1 MVWGKG
7 ASASPHTIIRPICT
21 SVLSCHGE
29 LTVAVWLPIH
39 TACPH
44 VKCNIS
50 LMPSYVEDRQLHL
63 FKSLRKVKPYG
74 RYVIYFLK
82 GLSFIPIC
90 FICKF
95 QGFGVFWGEECFCSA
110 HVLFP
115 LVVNGILLWLIKTCS
130 LNLQQDILDINWC
143 NAELT
148 ARGSKTHVEQNH
160 PSTKKKEL
168 TGEKKENEEKP
179 HFSSVT

>member
-1 MVWGKG
+1 MIVPHEDSVLKSLIWYGTMVWGKG

-63 FKSLRKVKPYG
+63 FKSLRKVEPYG

-95 QGFGVFWGEECFCSA
+95 QGFWGFLGGGVFLFRSCFVPSSGQWNITM
-110 HVLFP
+110 
-115 LVVNGILLWLIKTCS
+115 VNK
-130 LNLQQDILDINWC
+130 NL
-143 NAELT
+143 
-148 ARGSKTHVEQNH
+148 
-160 PSTKKKEL
+160 
-168 TGEKKENEEKP
+168 
-179 HFSSVT
+179 